1 LIFGKPNVF
10 IRVDPNSLIKQSLQQ
25 KEKVSRNNQDLL
37 YAIKTDLQH
46 KYLKT
51 NKLIKKLEKEAF

>member
-1 LIFGKPNVF
+1 MIFGKPNVF
-10 IRVDPNSLIKQSLQQ
+10 IRLDPNSLNNQNPQEK
-25 KEKVSRNNQDLL
+25 KKVSRNNQDLL

-51 NKLIKKLEKEAF
+51 NKLIQKLEKEAF